1 MVPPGPL
8 PLSPTDHNERRRPMA
23 KTKTYPKGRV
33 CKGKGCSTVL
43 STSNKNDI
51 CASCLRKIPVNER
64 PYVYNDG
71 F

>member
-1 MVPPGPL
+1 
-8 PLSPTDHNERRRPMA
+8 MA

-51 CASCLRKIPVNER
+51 CASCMRKIPLNER